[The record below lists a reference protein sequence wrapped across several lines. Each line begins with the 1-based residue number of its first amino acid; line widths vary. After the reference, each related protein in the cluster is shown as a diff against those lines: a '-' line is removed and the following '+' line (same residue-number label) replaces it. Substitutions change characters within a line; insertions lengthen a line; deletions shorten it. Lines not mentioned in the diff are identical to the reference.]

1 MATRYF
7 FHASDTSW
15 STVGNWWTD
24 AGHTSALG
32 ALPATTDDVVI
43 DSTVN
48 QSSYPA
54 TVVNMTNAGFD
65 MTMILTVSGTA
76 TFNSTAKNKGVVNG
90 TCIYNAT
97 SENYTG
103 ANVVGGCTFNTSA
116 KNYGTV
122 TGATTFNNAS
132 TNESGGV
139 IQGSCTFNSTA
150 SNKAGAT
157 VTGAT
162 TFNSSSTCA
171 GNVAGNCTFNTSA
184 SVTSAGN
191 ITGAC
196 AFNGA
201 SILGGTVT
209 GSCTFL
215 DTASVSSTGVINGG
229 ASVASFEGSGAC
241 GGTLTVLEAYFG
253 SGSSL
258 SASGNVTASMLVTF
272 ESTNNGDVDGDG
284 ECVFIAAAINSGTVT
299 MPTCSFFGGS
309 TNDSSATVTCTGEC
323 IFYTASVND
332 GVVTAPSVIFD
343 DTSTNTGTVNSNDCK
358 INNNAGNSGGA
369 IVGVGNFYGA
379 TGTGIYSDNTGGTV
393 TGTLNAYWPATYPIG
408 GTVTVSTNY
417 FGYAF
422 LQGQGQVGVRG
433 IVDTLGVLS
442 TVSLGSIYG
451 ETGLIAY
458 GKMNVPVTLS
468 RGICNIGVKGTLRL
482 TTADS
487 GFTVKQALAA
497 IFSIWGAGCSD
508 GCDAAYTAKGSAA
521 LDILNGCMQEILLN
535 SKELQYLSR
544 ETITVS
550 NINPD
555 AINNLWYYEL
565 PENVQAVVGPVIITE
580 ENGVGVDTY
589 NKYHGVGVATKS
601 QLMNFSTYYN
611 TPGKQ
616 HVYGYWVDRAYQTDG
631 ERTRIRIYT
640 NAGNDI
646 AAGPLYVD
654 VEREALRY
662 RAADCASGTVIPL
675 PHQYAESLLL
685 PLLREAASASPLAS
699 RRDSFPMYQTA
710 AASARAMF
718 KLADPQNPALTP
730 KPERSIKP

>member
-1 MATRYF
+1 MATLYF
-7 FHASDTSW
+7 YHASDTSY

-24 AGHTSALG
+24 AIHTAANG
-32 ALPATTDDVVI
+32 ALPLSTDSIVI

-90 TCIYNAT
+90 TCIFNAT
-97 SENYTG
+97 SENYAG

-122 TGATTFNNAS
+122 TGTTIFNNAS

-139 IQGSCTFNSTA
+139 IQGGCTFNSTA

-171 GNVAGNCTFNTSA
+171 GSVNGACTFNSSA

-229 ASVASFEGSGAC
+229 ASVASFEGTGTCA
-241 GGTLTVLEAYFG
+241 GTLTLLEATFESG
-253 SGSSL
+253 SGL
-258 SASGNVTASMLVTF
+258 TSAGNVTATGTVTF
-272 ESTNNGDVDGDG
+272 YSSNAGDVDGDG
-284 ECVFIAAAINSGTVT
+284 ECVFVSTSNTGTVI
-299 MPTCSFFGGS
+299 MPTCSFFGAS
-309 TNDSSATVTCTGEC
+309 TNHSTGTVTCTGEC
-323 IFYTASVND
+323 VFYTGSTND
-332 GVVTAPSVIFD
+332 GTVTCPSVTFD
-343 DTSTNTGTVNSNDCK
+343 NTSTNTGTVNSNDCK
-358 INNNAGNSGGA
+358 INNDAGNSGGV

-417 FGYAF
+417 YGYAF
-422 LQGQGQVGVRG
+422 LQGQAQVGVRG
-433 IVDTLGVLS
+433 IVDTLGIQD
-442 TVSLGSIYG
+442 TVSLGNI
-451 ETGLIAY
+451 TGVIGLTAY

-468 RGICNIGVKGTLRL
+468 RALCKSGVKGTLRL

-550 NINPD
+550 DTASD
-555 AINNLWYYEL
+555 AVNGLVYYTL

-589 NKYHGVGVATKS
+589 NKFHAVGVATKS

-616 HVYGYWVDRAYQTDG
+616 IVFGYWIDRAYQLDG

-640 NAGNDI
+640 TATNEAQ
-646 AAGPLYVD
+646 GPIYVD

-685 PLLREAASASPLAS
+685 PLLREAASASPYAS
-699 RRDSFPMYQTA
+699 RRDSAPMYQA
-710 AASARAMF
+710 SAASARKMF
-718 KLADPQNPALTP
+718 KLADPQNPSLTP
-730 KPERSIKP
+730 KPERAIKP